1 MSRPLI
7 PRSSAYR
14 ARLIAGFIVAIGV
27 VAGAWAWSLAGP
39 VTDAVMDQ
47 QGARLTDLA
56 RAGTMVLAHTDL
68 SLEASVSG
76 LAGTSGVRTTVIAAD
91 GTVLADSEEETSTLE
106 NHGDRP
112 EVRAALRGQTGS
124 DVRRSDTQGVDRMYV
139 AVPATYRDA
148 PVVLRVSESL
158 EQIGD
163 ISAALRRAGLLPLL
177 AVLVIATAVGWL
189 VTGGAA
195 GPVERLAASARAM
208 ADGDLS
214 SPVPESDGALAPL
227 AGALG
232 DLRDQLRE
240 RLDALEGE
248 QRTLRHA
255 LDGLSDAVL
264 LLDGET
270 VRLANRA
277 LKTMFRVVPGDLR
290 GRPLSDLGLPAPIEA
305 AITDGLASG
314 AGANVDLGPD
324 PYHRYHRVLVHP
336 LGETD
341 GSQRTLAVIG
351 DVTDRMRLDAV
362 RRDFVANASHELKTP
377 VAGILLLAEAA
388 ENAASDGDGEQALA
402 FVPQIAGEAAR
413 LKRLVADL
421 LDLSRVESVPGE
433 TEVADVRRAVE
444 LALAGHR
451 RAASAKSLSLVAE
464 LQSVAGADV
473 AVRCGTTDLA
483 IVLDNLLS
491 NAIAYTERGGV
502 TVRVS
507 ADDETVTID
516 VADTGI
522 GIPAADVERVF
533 ERFYR
538 VDRAR
543 SRTSGGTGLGLAL
556 VRNTV
561 ERAGGSATITSEP
574 GAGTTATVRLP
585 RAH

>member
-1 MSRPLI
+1 M
-7 PRSSAYR
+7 
-14 ARLIAGFIVAIGV
+14 
-27 VAGAWAWSLAGP
+27 
-39 VTDAVMDQ
+39 
-47 QGARLTDLA
+47 
-56 RAGTMVLAHTDL
+56 
-68 SLEASVSG
+68 
-76 LAGTSGVRTTVIAAD
+76 
-91 GTVLADSEEETSTLE
+91 LADSEEETSTLE

-112 EVRAALRGQTGS
+112 EVRAALRGETGS

-139 AVPATYRDA
+139 AVPATYHDA

-158 EQIGD
+158 EQID
-163 ISAALRRAGLLPLL
+163 AISASMRRAGLLPLL
-177 AVLVIATAVGWL
+177 AVLVIATAVGWF
-189 VTGGAA
+189 VTRDAA
-195 GPVERLAASARAM
+195 GPVERLAGSARAM

-227 AGALG
+227 AGSLG

-264 LLDGET
+264 LFDEKT

-290 GRPLSDLGLPAPIEA
+290 GRPLSDLGLPAPVEA
-305 AITDGLASG
+305 AIADGLASETG
-314 AGANVDLGPD
+314 ASVDLGPD
-324 PYHRYHRVLVHP
+324 PYHRYHRVLVVP

-377 VAGILLLAEAA
+377 VAGILLLAESA
-388 ENAASDGDGEQALA
+388 ENAVSDGDSEQALA

-413 LKRLVADL
+413 LKRLVAEL
-421 LDLSRVESVPGE
+421 LDLSRVESVPGQA
-433 TEVADVRRAVE
+433 EVADVRRAVE

-451 RAASAKSLSLVAE
+451 RAASAKGLSLAAE
-464 LQSVAGADV
+464 LQAVAGADV

-491 NAIAYTERGGV
+491 NAVAYTEQGGV
-502 TVRVS
+502 TVTRRGRRR
-507 ADDETVTID
+507 D
-516 VADTGI
+516 GH
-522 GIPAADVERVF
+522 
-533 ERFYR
+533 
-538 VDRAR
+538 DRR
-543 SRTSGGTGLGLAL
+543 RRHGHRDS
-556 VRNTV
+556 
-561 ERAGGSATITSEP
+561 
-574 GAGTTATVRLP
+574 
-585 RAH
+585 HC